1 MTAAAM
7 ESYFNDVAALLDRSL
22 AAGEVYTCRFDAEV
36 SDFVRLNRGKVRQPG
51 TVTQRYLRL
60 HLINGRRHAEHCLT
74 VSGDLA
80 RDRDAIA
87 AALVTLRSAL
97 AALPEDPHLD
107 YATENHSSQVV
118 RSAPL
123 PHAEQVIDEV
133 LDTATGLDLVGIYA
147 AGPICRGFAN
157 SLGQRNW
164 HETSSFSLQWS
175 LYQRTDKAV
184 KTAYSGFEWRGSE
197 FAAKMAGARERL
209 ALLAAPS
216 RSLAPGRY
224 RAYLTP
230 SAMEEIAG
238 MLCWGGFSGRA
249 LATRQSCLFRL
260 KDGDAALDPGVAF
273 EENTADGLP
282 CVQDDSFTRPSSVPL
297 VSDGRLV
304 GSLVANRAP
313 REFALPANGANAL
326 KLPNRSTC
334 PGELATAD
342 ALAMIDTGLYVGNLW
357 YLNFSDRHAC
367 RLTGMTRFASFW
379 VEGGKIVAPVDVMR
393 FDDSVFRLFGEQLVA
408 LTAER
413 ELVVSSDTYRARS
426 VSSMRLPGA
435 VVRDM
440 AFTLARAERG
450 QSARCPG
457 TRHRQCFP
465 RGSGCLTPGYI
476 AAVRDVT
483 RARGSPSRRG
493 ASPWGSRRAASACT
507 AAADGGRSRPSR
519 RSR

>member
-7 ESYFNDVAALLDRSL
+7 ESYFNEVAALLDRSL
-22 AAGEVYTCRFDAEV
+22 GPGEVYTCRFDAEV

-51 TVTQRYLRL
+51 TVTQRYLRV
-60 HLINGRRHAEHCLT
+60 HLIHGRRHAEQCLT
-74 VSGDLA
+74 VGGDLA
-80 RDRDAIA
+80 SDRDAIA
-87 AALVTLRSAL
+87 TALVTLRSSL

-107 YATENHSSQVV
+107 YATEIHSSRVV
-118 RSAPL
+118 RGAPL
-123 PHAEQVIDEV
+123 PHAEEIVDQV
-133 LDTATGLDLVGIYA
+133 LDTASGLDLVGIYA

-164 HETSSFSLQWS
+164 HEVTSFSLQWS

-184 KTAYSGFEWRGSE
+184 KTAYSGFEWREDE
-197 FAAKMAGARERL
+197 FAARMTGARERL

-216 RSLAPGRY
+216 RSLSPGRY

-230 SAMEEIAG
+230 SAMEEIAA

-260 KDGDAALDPGVAF
+260 KDGATAFDPAVAF
-273 EENTADGLP
+273 AENTAEGIAP
-282 CVQDDSFTRPSSVPL
+282 SFQDDGFARPPSVPL
-297 VSDGRLV
+297 VSEGRLADA
-304 GSLVANRAP
+304 LVSPRTA
-313 REFALPANGANAL
+313 REFALPANGANASEAPESL
-326 KLPNRSTC
+326 DMA

-342 ALAMIDTGLYVGNLW
+342 ALAALDTGLYVGNLW
-357 YLNFSDRHAC
+357 YLNFSDRPAC

-393 FDDSVFRLFGEQLVA
+393 FDDSVFRLFGEQLVG

-413 ELVVSSDTYRARS
+413 ELMVSSDTYRARN

-440 AFTLARAERG
+440 AFTL
-450 QSARCPG
+450 
-457 TRHRQCFP
+457 
-465 RGSGCLTPGYI
+465 
-476 AAVRDVT
+476 
-483 RARGSPSRRG
+483 
-493 ASPWGSRRAASACT
+493 
-507 AAADGGRSRPSR
+507 
-519 RSR
+519 

>member
-1 MTAAAM
+1 MSAMAM
-7 ESYFNDVAALLDRSL
+7 ECYFGEVVALLDRSL

-51 TVTQRYLRL
+51 TVTQRYLRV

-87 AALVTLRSAL
+87 AALVTLRSTL

-123 PHAEQVIDEV
+123 PHAEQIIDEV

-164 HETSSFSLQWS
+164 HEVSSFSLQWS

-260 KDGDAALDPGVAF
+260 QDGDAALDPGVAF
-273 EENTADGLP
+273 EENTADGIAP
-282 CVQDDSFTRPSSVPL
+282 AFQDDGFTRPSSVPL
-297 VSDGRLV
+297 VSHGRLV
-304 GSLVANRAP
+304 GSLVSPRTA
-313 REFALPANGANAL
+313 REFALPANGANASEAPESL
-326 KLPNRSTC
+326 DMA

-342 ALAMIDTGLYVGNLW
+342 ALAMLDTGLYVGNLW
-357 YLNFSDRHAC
+357 YLNFSDRPAC

-413 ELVVSSDTYRARS
+413 ELVVSSDTYRARN

-440 AFTLARAERG
+440 AFTL
-450 QSARCPG
+450 
-457 TRHRQCFP
+457 
-465 RGSGCLTPGYI
+465 
-476 AAVRDVT
+476 
-483 RARGSPSRRG
+483 
-493 ASPWGSRRAASACT
+493 
-507 AAADGGRSRPSR
+507 
-519 RSR
+519 

>member
-1 MTAAAM
+1 M
-7 ESYFNDVAALLDRSL
+7 
-22 AAGEVYTCRFDAEV
+22 
-36 SDFVRLNRGKVRQPG
+36 
-51 TVTQRYLRL
+51 
-60 HLINGRRHAEHCLT
+60 
-74 VSGDLA
+74 
-80 RDRDAIA
+80 
-87 AALVTLRSAL
+87 
-97 AALPEDPHLD
+97 
-107 YATENHSSQVV
+107 
-118 RSAPL
+118 PL

-157 SLGQRNW
+157 SFGQRNW
-164 HETSSFSLQWS
+164 HEVSSFSLQWS

-273 EENTADGLP
+273 EENTADGIAP
-282 CVQDDSFTRPSSVPL
+282 AFQDDGFTRPSSVPL

-304 GSLVANRAP
+304 GSLVSPRTA
-313 REFALPANGANAL
+313 REFALPANGANASEAPESL
-326 KLPNRSTC
+326 DMA

-342 ALAMIDTGLYVGNLW
+342 ALAMLDTGLYVGNLW
-357 YLNFSDRHAC
+357 YLNFSDRPAC

-440 AFTLARAERG
+440 AFTL
-450 QSARCPG
+450 
-457 TRHRQCFP
+457 
-465 RGSGCLTPGYI
+465 
-476 AAVRDVT
+476 
-483 RARGSPSRRG
+483 
-493 ASPWGSRRAASACT
+493 
-507 AAADGGRSRPSR
+507 
-519 RSR
+519 